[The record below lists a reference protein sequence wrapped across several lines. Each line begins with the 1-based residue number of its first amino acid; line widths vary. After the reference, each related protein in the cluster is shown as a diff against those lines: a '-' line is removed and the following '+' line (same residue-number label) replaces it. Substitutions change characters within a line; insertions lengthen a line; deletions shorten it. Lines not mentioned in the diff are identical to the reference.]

1 MENLNFE
8 VYNDDGDMVAQIQVF
23 DDGSFWIKNDE
34 EHAVAVNEVEE
45 EETQTRH
52 DHILNVDA
60 VDIVTT
66 NGVLVIQH
74 ENGGQTRINKDGV
87 THTN

>member
-1 MENLNFE
+1 MELNFE
-8 VYNDDGDMVAQIQVF
+8 VYNDNGDMVAQIQVF

-45 EETQTRH
+45 DEEEEVQTWH
-52 DHILNVDA
+52 GGALNVDA
-60 VDIVTT
+60 GNIVTGKGIT
-66 NGVLVIQH
+66 IINDDGV
-74 ENGGQTRINKDGV
+74 TRIDKDGV